1 MAKRKKNKGI
11 EFVMETDWLFEKPID
26 QEHKEYKLLSYFQ
39 KMGEKLDN
47 MELYVISQQSPMAI
61 KLLGLSVDNEIIM
74 NSKKIVI
81 QEIN

>member
-1 MAKRKKNKGI
+1 MTRRKKNNKGI

-47 MELYVISQQSPMAI
+47 MELYPGFIEIS
-61 KLLGLSVDNEIIM
+61 LH
-74 NSKKIVI
+74 
-81 QEIN
+81 